1 MGPVAPWEEP
11 GRSLEPL
18 PEDVGI
24 NEWISAQ
31 DSIRLFEN
39 EAIAL
44 AYGPPGPAPARRHSS
59 PSGVRHSHR
68 IRLRAAVARTLLD
81 RPSLLV
87 VCGDEQGGAFSPP
100 GVGPGNRPLES
111 PRTLR

>member
-1 MGPVAPWEEP
+1 MAAALGYFDSAAALSAGQTFTVPAAWM
-11 GRSLEPL
+11 SQ
-18 PEDVGI
+18 DVPAATL
-24 NEWISAQ
+24 AQ
-31 DSIRLFEN
+31 
-39 EAIAL
+39 L
-44 AYGPPGPAPARRHSS
+44 AHSMAARF
-59 PSGVRHSHR
+59 
-68 IRLRAAVARTLLD
+68 RAAVARTLLD